1 MGKVPTLDVFDL
13 IDMKNEEMKEWI
25 QTNWNEKNDIRLT
38 DSEWFILN
46 LINDEEILLADL
58 AKNGKI
64 TRQGTHKLVKKLE
77 ERGLI
82 VTEKPMDNK
91 RSKFV
96 RLTPLGLDCYEANQ
110 ALRKYLEDN
119 VREAIGHDA
128 FDLLKKTLT
137 ADWQTKTEREFV
149 KGER

>member
-1 MGKVPTLDVFDL
+1 MGKVPTLDLFDL
-13 IDMKNEEMKEWI
+13 IDMKNEEMKEWL
-25 QTNWNEKNDIRLT
+25 QNWNEKNDIRLT

-46 LINDEEILLADL
+46 LINDKEILLAHL

-82 VTEKPMDNK
+82 VTEKSKGNK

-110 ALRKYLEDN
+110 ALRKHLEDN
-119 VREAIGHDA
+119 VREAIGHEA
-128 FDLLKKTLT
+128 FDLLKKMLA
-137 ADWQTKTEREFV
+137 ADWQTETEREFV